1 MLKLKNATEENTEE
15 WRQAAKDVIRFG
27 YKSLPALHKVENK
40 IAWSRTKLP
49 YIAYEDLSEIDR
61 LSLYTSLPWMGAD
74 EEELEEVW
82 KPAGCGML
90 CILFMSG
97 QASAGVGNL
106 HPDYLVV
113 KTAHDWFSERDGEDT
128 SQFHRAGADVTPFW
142 KYVKRALLE
151 SGLLSKC
158 YFTNIMKCA
167 FAEDNVP
174 KLSEATDKNYD
185 ICLQHLFEEIQVLKP
200 KKILALGKDIFSYL
214 GKKDIPVGVVP
225 LIDPEIFLKNSN
237 KASEYS
243 AYIKSMLR

>member
-27 YKSLPALHKVENK
+27 YKSLPGLHEVENK

-61 LSLYTSLPWMGAD
+61 LSLYTSLPWMGAN

-82 KPAGCGML
+82 KPAACGML
-90 CILFMSG
+90 CVLSMSG
-97 QASAGVGNL
+97 QTSSGVGNL

-113 KTAHDWFSERDGEDT
+113 NTAHDWLENRQGDFR
-128 SQFHRAGADVTPFW
+128 RAGTDAIPFW
-142 KYVKRALLE
+142 KYVKQSLLE

-167 FAEDNVP
+167 FTDDNKP
-174 KLSEATDKNYD
+174 KLSEATDRNYD
-185 ICLQHLFEEIQVLKP
+185 VCLPHLYEEIAILKP

-225 LIDPEIFLKNSN
+225 LIDPKIFLKNSN
-237 KASEYS
+237 KASDYS
-243 AYIKSMLR
+243 AYITSMLR